1 MIWTS
6 EKRERGNGMNE
17 STKKRFYLTVLALLV
32 FGTMSWQ
39 AGESTTARASTERAT
54 MKSGVQNPAPP
65 ANAADSSGVILI
77 PHDQVLQAYAKGATL
92 YNGNPERN
100 YRVHIF
106 HRDTPGEV
114 EVHTKDT
121 DVFYFLE
128 GSATFV
134 TGGTMSGGKDTAPG
148 EIRGSSMDGGVV
160 HQVVKGDVV
169 IVPANVTHWFKE
181 VQQPITY
188 FGVKVR

>member
-1 MIWTS
+1 MNKS
-6 EKRERGNGMNE
+6 RKKHGNIIM
-17 STKKRFYLTVLALLV
+17 LVLLA
-32 FGTMSWQ
+32 SWLIPWQ
-39 AGESTTARASTERAT
+39 SGKSLTARASTQGDAGA
-54 MKSGVQNPAPP
+54 SPVQNPAPQ
-65 ANAADSSGVILI
+65 ANIADASGVIFI
-77 PHDQVLQAYAKGATL
+77 SHDQVSQSLAKGATL

-134 TGGTMSGGKDTAPG
+134 TGGNLVAGKDTAPG
-148 EIRGSSMDGGVV
+148 EIRGASMNGGVV
-160 HQVVKGDVV
+160 HQVAKGDVV

-188 FGVKVR
+188 FGVKIR